1 MALSLWLSGMDRSCA
16 AMIDP
21 VLDKPHTTGILGG
34 CLKLQEIS
42 PSVCQVSLGI
52 GLDDRGNA
60 CSIAFMACQSVSAMM
75 MRNTC
80 KAGCPITIIL
90 NALI

>member
-1 MALSLWLSGMDRSCA
+1 MRSHDRSGVGQA
-16 AMIDP
+16 
-21 VLDKPHTTGILGG
+21 PHHWDSGG
-34 CLKLQEIS
+34 CLKLKEIS

-60 CSIAFMACQSVSAMM
+60 GSIAFMACQSVSAMM

-80 KAGCPITIIL
+80 KDGCPIIIIL
-90 NALI
+90 NALIQKA